1 MIINMS
7 RKISYIYYL
16 MITLDI
22 INAFT
27 YKCTILYFFLKS
39 APQTNFIR
47 NPSLGPNLYIQ
58 SISPSQLYLSNFES
72 NLIYD
77 IYQGTFW
84 VPISSSLGSYM
95 PKLLFSDHGIR

>member
-7 RKISYIYYL
+7 RKISCVYYL

-27 YKCTILYFFLKS
+27 YKRTILYFFLKS

-47 NPSLGPNLYIQ
+47 NPLPW
-58 SISPSQLYLSNFES
+58 
-72 NLIYD
+72 
-77 IYQGTFW
+77 T
-84 VPISSSLGSYM
+84 
-95 PKLLFSDHGIR
+95 